1 MLTVFYSKTLRVYH
15 FIRLIILSLVCKCLD
30 YKHFLSCYMLI
41 LTLNF
46 GGYLEFIIVLEYHDK
61 FQNFFKAKV

>member
-1 MLTVFYSKTLRVYH
+1 
-15 FIRLIILSLVCKCLD
+15 
-30 YKHFLSCYMLI
+30 MLI